1 MKYEIYDIEDI
12 IAKVI
17 DNHNFDIQTFIK
29 DLKKFI
35 NSECDLVD
43 IRLNK
48 HIGFDSMIINALE
61 IDVPHDC
68 QYVWIIVR
76 Q

>member
-1 MKYEIYDIEDI
+1 MKYEIYEIEDI
-12 IAKVI
+12 ITKVTSE
-17 DNHNFDIQTFIK
+17 HNINTSKFIK